1 MTHNIFHV
9 FRSIESPFSGL
20 ARRHFSAKNTA
31 HTRDRH
37 TYGRSTTPHTPVRA
51 ASTSFWIC
59 PHGFLFAFSS
69 PLRLFS
75 LLIDGREEA
84 KQTMAFPSTYDEYI
98 SKLEDIGEA
107 ILQWSDPDK
116 LFSGHTE
123 VRSLQCT
130 MNSNMYR
137 KCPMNPSFFLTRRFL
152 NLLHSLRDG
161 C

>member
-1 MTHNIFHV
+1 V
-9 FRSIESPFSGL
+9 FRSIESSISGFAIFSGE
-20 ARRHFSAKNTA
+20 NTA
-31 HTRDRH
+31 QTRDRQNDPTLH
-37 TYGRSTTPHTPVRA
+37 AAACPRRIDVILDLSTPLPLRFLVTTPLYSHFP
-51 ASTSFWIC
+51 
-59 PHGFLFAFSS
+59 
-69 PLRLFS
+69 
-75 LLIDGREEA
+75 IDGREEA

-107 ILQWSDPDK
+107 ILQWSDPDR